1 MTEEVFLVK
10 IDTIQIYRVLFTLT
24 RDKVILLWIG
34 NLKEAYII
42 SNERYEKDCL
52 NLPAPALQHQ

>member
-1 MTEEVFLVK
+1 MTEVVFLVK
-10 IDTIQIYRVLFTLT
+10 IDTIQIYHVLFTLT

-34 NLKEAYII
+34 NLKEAYI

-52 NLPAPALQHQ
+52 NLPVPALQHQ